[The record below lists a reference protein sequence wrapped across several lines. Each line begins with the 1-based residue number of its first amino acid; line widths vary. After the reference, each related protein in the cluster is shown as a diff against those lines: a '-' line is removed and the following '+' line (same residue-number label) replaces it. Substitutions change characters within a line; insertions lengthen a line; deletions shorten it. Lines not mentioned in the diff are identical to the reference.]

1 MYNILIVDDDP
12 IIAEIITNILWVYI
26 KKHNIKLTTL
36 TASNGQ
42 EALDICQSK
51 DIDLVFMDINMPVMH
66 GIDATREIRKLSS
79 EIMIIA
85 LSSVKSELNQR
96 KIIDAGADDYI
107 KKPITAVI
115 FESRLTSYIALLNA
129 KNSNSLNVIAK
140 NLFSFN
146 IYNHNMTFF
155 INSEDDLSNFWENIL
170 KKMTFLQN
178 VQNVNDLVHVIFDL
192 GMYYLQ
198 NQYKFE
204 IYIEESKDNHYFTL
218 SNAGLLP
225 QKLLEKV
232 IENNFSSAIYTYEK
246 NKLSFLLTKE
256 VVTVNEKVTAA
267 VTPVENSEIEI
278 THSVEKESYQ
288 VYNFLEH
295 DDIEEFE
302 DNLYKLNASLSVLNG
317 RQCGAEDLNRI
328 CESLLKIKSIL
339 MHESESYTISTAI
352 GDLLVTIQNNEQEFI
367 ENVQDLQSIALG
379 FVDDLIL
386 WKEMTFYKGA
396 PSIDFMNDS
405 ILANAKIMQ
414 DLLHPVEMS
423 ADELDSIFDF

>member
-1 MYNILIVDDDP
+1 
-12 IIAEIITNILWVYI
+12 
-26 KKHNIKLTTL
+26 
-36 TASNGQ
+36 
-42 EALDICQSK
+42 
-51 DIDLVFMDINMPVMH
+51 
-66 GIDATREIRKLSS
+66 
-79 EIMIIA
+79 
-85 LSSVKSELNQR
+85 
-96 KIIDAGADDYI
+96 
-107 KKPITAVI
+107 
-115 FESRLTSYIALLNA
+115 
-129 KNSNSLNVIAK
+129 
-140 NLFSFN
+140 
-146 IYNHNMTFF
+146 
-155 INSEDDLSNFWENIL
+155 
-170 KKMTFLQN
+170 MTFLQN